1 MKLNKNQEL
10 IYNWLLEKQ
19 GYLKCSPKV
28 IAKNYP
34 KKVNIKNI
42 SIALEQAR
50 IDVKNQEFNTKIQE
64 NIKESFVEAVRNSK
78 INNIKPVTSLQQQL
92 DIRNGTAKITNNFK
106 ISKPVIRGHRYT
118 TPGMYIVIGC
128 AHAPFHLAPAFK
140 AIQQLLNDNK
150 SDIVGLVL
158 AGDFLDMN
166 SLSSHDKGRKP
177 LSGVTLD
184 WEYTESEILLND
196 LLDPLAANI
205 EKIFIYGN
213 HCDRYNR
220 YMSDIDNSKLGTS
233 LASPIEGLK
242 LVNKGFDIYEN
253 WKEDFV
259 ILGHHLQVA
268 HGEFFNVHSAKK
280 HIDTYRKS
288 ILYYHTHRVQQYI
301 EGSVGGYNGGSMA
314 DFTAPVFGYASRAM
328 KNSWL
333 NGFNAVH
340 VDEQGFYHI
349 QQIVCYNNS
358 FVFGN
363 KVYKY

>member
-1 MKLNKNQEL
+1 MKLNKIQKP
-10 IYNWLLEKQ
+10 IYDWLLTKN

-34 KKVNIKNI
+34 KKVDVKHIVV
-42 SIALEQAR
+42 ALEQAR
-50 IDVKNQEFNTKIQE
+50 MSFKLHQQDLEVELDKGFEE
-64 NIKESFVEAVRNSK
+64 AIK
-78 INNIKPVTSLQQQL
+78 
-92 DIRNGTAKITNNFK
+92 KITLK
-106 ISKPVIRGHRYT
+106 QVSKPTFTNDLKLSKPAIRGHRYL
-118 TPGMYIVIGC
+118 TPGIYISIGC

-166 SLSSHDKGRKP
+166 SLSSHDRGRKP

-196 LLDPLAANI
+196 LLDPLATNV
-205 EKIFIYGN
+205 EKIYIWGN
-213 HCDRYNR
+213 HEDRYHR
-220 YMSDIDNSKLGTS
+220 YMSDIDNSKLGNS
-233 LASPIEGLK
+233 LQGPIAGLG
-242 LVNKGFDIYEN
+242 LVDKGFDIYEN
-253 WKEDFV
+253 WKEDF
-259 ILGHHLQVA
+259 ITLGHHLQVA

-314 DFTAPVFGYASRAM
+314 DFNAPVFGYASRAM

-363 KVYKY
+363 KIYKY

>member
-1 MKLNKNQEL
+1 MKLSKIQKPIL
-10 IYNWLLEKQ
+10 NWILENP
-19 GYLKCSPKV
+19 GYLKTSPKV
-28 IAKNYP
+28 VAKYYP
-34 KKVNIKNI
+34 KKVSSKDIQ
-42 SIALEQAR
+42 IALEQAR
-50 IDVKNQEFNTKIQE
+50 IVSKKQ
-64 NIKESFVEAVRNSK
+64 VEKVSAVAMKPLSK
-78 INNIKPVTSLQQQL
+78 VTIVN
-92 DIRNGTAKITNNFK
+92 DFK
-106 ISKPVIRGHRYT
+106 ISKPAIRGQRYT

-128 AHAPFHLAPAFK
+128 AHAPFHLQPAFK
-140 AIQQLLNDNK
+140 AVQQLLNDNK

-259 ILGHHLQVA
+259 TLGHHLQVA

-280 HIDTYRKS
+280 HIDTYRRS

-314 DFTAPVFGYASRAM
+314 DFSAPVFGYASRAM

-363 KVYKY
+363 KIYKY

>member
-1 MKLNKNQEL
+1 MKLSKIQKPIL
-10 IYNWLLEKQ
+10 TWLLDKPS
-19 GYLKCSPKV
+19 YLKCSPKV
-28 IAKNYP
+28 IAKYYP
-34 KKVNIKNI
+34 KKASSKDIQ
-42 SIALEQAR
+42 IALEQAR
-50 IDVKNQEFNTKIQE
+50 IESKRVKVTFESVNEDKITP
-64 NIKESFVEAVRNSK
+64 IVGVHRGSK
-78 INNIKPVTSLQQQL
+78 ISEV
-92 DIRNGTAKITNNFK
+92 KIINDFR
-106 ISKPVIRGHRYT
+106 ISKPVMRGKQYL
-118 TPGMYIVIGC
+118 TPGIYIVIGC
-128 AHAPFHLAPAFK
+128 PHAPFHLQPAFK
-140 AIQQLLNDNK
+140 AVQQLLYDNK
-150 SDIVGLVL
+150 SDIVGLAL

-177 LSGVTLD
+177 IPGVTLD
-184 WEYTESEILLND
+184 WEYKESEILLND
-196 LLDPLAANI
+196 LLDPLASNI
-205 EKIFIYGN
+205 EKIYIWGN
-213 HCDRYNR
+213 HEDRYHR

-259 ILGHHLQVA
+259 TLGHHLQVA

-301 EGSVGGYNGGSMA
+301 EGAVGGYNGGSMA

-363 KVYKY
+363 KIYKY

>member
-1 MKLNKNQEL
+1 MNLNKIQDQV
-10 IYNWLLEKQ
+10 YDWLMNKPS
-19 GYLKCSPKV
+19 YLKCSPKIV
-28 IAKNYP
+28 AKYYP
-34 KKVNIKNI
+34 KKASSKDIQ
-42 SIALEQAR
+42 IALEQAR
-50 IDVKNQEFNTKIQE
+50 IENKARESAKSLVEKVLETRGITITTPKKNVEF
-64 NIKESFVEAVRNSK
+64 
-78 INNIKPVTSLQQQL
+78 
-92 DIRNGTAKITNNFK
+92 TNNFK
-106 ISKPVIRGHRYT
+106 ISKPVIRGHRYL

-128 AHAPFHLAPAFK
+128 AHAPFHLQPAFK
-140 AIQQLLNDNK
+140 AVQQLLHDNK

-158 AGDFLDMN
+158 DGDFLDMN

-177 LSGVTLD
+177 IPGVTLD
-184 WEYTESEILLND
+184 WEYKESEQLLD
-196 LLDPLAANI
+196 SLLDPLASNI
-205 EKIFIYGN
+205 EKIYIFGN
-213 HCDRYNR
+213 HEDRYHR

-233 LASPIEGLK
+233 LKGPVAGLN
-242 LVNKGFDIYEN
+242 LINKGFDIYEN

-259 ILGHHLQVA
+259 TLGHHLDVS

-280 HIDTYRKS
+280 HIDTYRRS

-301 EGSVGGYNGGSMA
+301 EGAVGGYNGGSMA

>member
-1 MKLNKNQEL
+1 MKLNKIQKP
-10 IYNWLLEKQ
+10 IYDWLLLKT

-34 KKVNIKNI
+34 KKVSSKDIQ
-42 SIALEQAR
+42 IALEQAR
-50 IDVKNQEFNTKIQE
+50 IEYKGATWMPPTKKVILNQAIEVVKKANNLETRAPKVVRDGTVKI
-64 NIKESFVEAVRNSK
+64 
-78 INNIKPVTSLQQQL
+78 IN
-92 DIRNGTAKITNNFK
+92 DFK
-106 ISKPVIRGHRYT
+106 ISKPVIRGKQYL
-118 TPGMYIVIGC
+118 TPGIYIVIGC
-128 AHAPFHLAPAFK
+128 PHAPFHLQPAFK
-140 AIQQLLNDNK
+140 AVQQLLHDNK

-177 LSGVTLD
+177 IPGVTLD
-184 WEYTESEILLND
+184 WEYKESEILLND
-196 LLDPLAANI
+196 LLDPLASNI
-205 EKIFIYGN
+205 EKIYIWGN
-213 HCDRYNR
+213 HEDRYHR

-259 ILGHHLQVA
+259 TLGHHLQVA

-280 HIDTYRKS
+280 HIDTYRRS

-301 EGSVGGYNGGSMA
+301 EGAVGGYNGGSMA
-314 DFTAPVFGYASRAM
+314 DFSAPVFGYASRAM

-363 KVYKY
+363 KIYKY

>member
-1 MKLNKNQEL
+1 MKLNKLQKS
-10 IYNWLLEKQ
+10 IYDWLLTKN

-34 KKVNIKNI
+34 KKVDVKHIVV
-42 SIALEQAR
+42 ALEQAR
-50 IDVKNQEFNTKIQE
+50 IQAKVNASTKITLTQVIDPKE
-64 NIKESFVEAVRNSK
+64 VTLKQIKIVNQ
-78 INNIKPVTSLQQQL
+78 LQV
-92 DIRNGTAKITNNFK
+92 
-106 ISKPVIRGHRYT
+106 SKPLKGQHYLQ
-118 TPGMYIVIGC
+118 PGLYISIGC

-140 AIQQLLNDNK
+140 AVQQLLNDNK
-150 SDIVGLVL
+150 SQIVGLVL

-177 LSGVTLD
+177 LPGVTLD
-184 WEYTESEILLND
+184 WEYKESEILLND

-205 EKIFIYGN
+205 EKVFIYGN

-220 YMSDIDNSKLGTS
+220 YMSDIDNSKLGAS

-242 LVNKGFDIYEN
+242 LVDKGFDIYEN
-253 WKEDFV
+253 WKEDF
-259 ILGHHLQVA
+259 ITLGHHLQVS

-288 ILYYHTHRVQQYI
+288 VLYYHTHRVQQYI
-301 EGSVGGYNGGSMA
+301 EGAVGGYNGGSMA
-314 DFTAPVFGYASRAM
+314 DFNAPVFGYASRAM

-340 VDEQGFYHI
+340 IDEQGFYHI

-363 KVYKY
+363 KIYKY

>member
-1 MKLNKNQEL
+1 MVLNKIQKP
-10 IYNWLLEKQ
+10 IYDWLLSKT

-28 IAKNYP
+28 VAKNYP
-34 KKVNIKNI
+34 RKVDVKHIV
-42 SIALEQAR
+42 IALEQAR
-50 IDVKNQEFNTKIQE
+50 IDYKIHVKDLEASNIKPKQIV
-64 NIKESFVEAVRNSK
+64 NIKES
-78 INNIKPVTSLQQQL
+78 IKRLKP
-92 DIRNGTAKITNNFK
+92 IKEKITFTNDFK
-106 ISKPVIRGHRYT
+106 LSKPAIRGQRYL

-128 AHAPFHLAPAFK
+128 VHAPFHLASAFK
-140 AIQQLLNDNK
+140 AVEQLLSDNK

-158 AGDFLDMN
+158 DGDFLDMN

-177 LSGVTLD
+177 IPGVTLD
-184 WEYTESEILLND
+184 WEYKESEQLLD
-196 LLDPLAANI
+196 SLLDPLASNI
-205 EKIFIYGN
+205 EKIYIFGN
-213 HCDRYNR
+213 HEDRYHR
-220 YMSDIDNSKLGTS
+220 YMSDIDNSKLGSS
-233 LASPIEGLK
+233 LEGPVSGLN
-242 LVNKGFDIYEN
+242 LVSKGFDIYEN

-259 ILGHHLQVA
+259 TLGHHLDVS
-268 HGEFFNVHSAKK
+268 HGEFYNVHSAKK
-280 HIDTYRKS
+280 HIDTYRRS
-288 ILYYHTHRVQQYI
+288 ILYYHTHRIQQYI
-301 EGSVGGYNGGSMA
+301 EGAVGGYNGGSMA

>member
-1 MKLNKNQEL
+1 MKLNKFQKP
-10 IYNWLLEKQ
+10 IYNWLIEKP
-19 GYLKCSPKV
+19 GYLKCSPKI

-34 KKVNIKNI
+34 KKALSKDIQ
-42 SIALEQAR
+42 IALEQAR
-50 IDVKNQEFNTKIQE
+50 IEIKARESAKSLVK
-64 NIKESFVEAVRNSK
+64 
-78 INNIKPVTSLQQQL
+78 
-92 DIRNGTAKITNNFK
+92 KIT
-106 ISKPVIRGHRYT
+106 ISQTIENYKKASDLETKASIITNDLKVCRQKIRGQHYL

-128 AHAPFHLAPAFK
+128 VHAPFHLAPAFK
-140 AIQQLLNDNK
+140 AVQQLLNDNK
-150 SDIVGLVL
+150 SSIVGLVL

-177 LSGVTLD
+177 LPGVTLD

-196 LLDPLAANI
+196 LLDPLSNNI
-205 EKIFIYGN
+205 EKIYIWGN
-213 HCDRYNR
+213 HEDRYHR
-220 YMSDIDNSKLGTS
+220 YMSDIDNSKLGNS
-233 LASPIEGLK
+233 LQGPIAGLG
-242 LVNKGFDIYEN
+242 LVDKGFDIYEN
-253 WKEDFV
+253 WKEDYIV
-259 ILGHHLQVA
+259 LGWHLQVA

-314 DFTAPVFGYASRAM
+314 DFNAPVFGYASRAM

-363 KVYKY
+363 KIYKY

>member
-1 MKLNKNQEL
+1 MKLSKIQKP
-10 IYNWLLEKQ
+10 IYDWLLLKT

-34 KKVNIKNI
+34 KKVSSKDIQ
-42 SIALEQAR
+42 IALEQAR
-50 IDVKNQEFNTKIQE
+50 ISYKIHLEDLKVSNINPKQIVNVKESIKRLKPI
-64 NIKESFVEAVRNSK
+64 IKE
-78 INNIKPVTSLQQQL
+78 L
-92 DIRNGTAKITNNFK
+92 KITNEFK
-106 ISKPVIRGHRYT
+106 ISKPVARGKRYV

-128 AHAPFHLAPAFK
+128 AHAPFHLQPAFK
-140 AIQQLLNDNK
+140 AVQQLLHDNK
-150 SDIVGLVL
+150 SNIVGLVL
-158 AGDFLDMN
+158 DGDFLDMN

-177 LSGVTLD
+177 IAGVTLD
-184 WEYTESEILLND
+184 WEYKESEQLLDSLLN
-196 LLDPLAANI
+196 PLASNI
-205 EKIFIYGN
+205 EKVYIFGN
-213 HCDRYNR
+213 HEDRYHR
-220 YMSDIDNSKLGTS
+220 YMSDIDNSKLGSS
-233 LASPIEGLK
+233 LEGPVSGLN
-242 LVNKGFDIYEN
+242 LVSKGFDVYEN
-253 WKEDFV
+253 WKEDF
-259 ILGHHLQVA
+259 ITLGHHLDVS

-280 HIDTYRKS
+280 HIDTYRRS

-301 EGSVGGYNGGSMA
+301 EGAVGGYNGGSMA

-363 KVYKY
+363 KIYKY

>member
-1 MKLNKNQEL
+1 MVLNKIQKP
-10 IYNWLLEKQ
+10 IYDWLLSKT

-28 IAKNYP
+28 VAKNYP
-34 KKVNIKNI
+34 RKVDVKHIV
-42 SIALEQAR
+42 IALEQAR
-50 IDVKNQEFNTKIQE
+50 ITFKSKEPV
-64 NIKESFVEAVRNSK
+64 KESSK
-78 INNIKPVTSLQQQL
+78 QLVLRLIKPESSRRFKV
-92 DIRNGTAKITNNFK
+92 NKGKIINDFK
-106 ISKPVIRGHRYT
+106 LSKPTIRGQHYL
-118 TPGMYIVIGC
+118 TPGMHIVIGC
-128 AHAPFHLAPAFK
+128 AHAPFHLASAFK
-140 AIQQLLNDNK
+140 AVQQLLHDNK
-150 SDIVGLVL
+150 SQITGLIL

-177 LSGVTLD
+177 ITGVTLD
-184 WEYTESEILLND
+184 WEYKESEMLLNN
-196 LLDPLAANI
+196 LLDPLVSNV
-205 EKIFIYGN
+205 EKVYIYGN
-213 HCDRYNR
+213 HEDRYNR
-220 YMSDIDNSKLGTS
+220 YMSDIDNSKLGAS

-242 LVNKGFDIYEN
+242 LVAKGFDIYEN
-253 WKEDFV
+253 WKEDF
-259 ILGHHLQVA
+259 ITLGHHLQVA
-268 HGEFFNVHSAKK
+268 HGEFYNVHSAKK

-301 EGSVGGYNGGSMA
+301 EGAVGGYNGGSMA

-363 KVYKY
+363 KIYKY

>member
-1 MKLNKNQEL
+1 MKLSKIQKPIL
-10 IYNWLLEKQ
+10 NWILENP
-19 GYLKCSPKV
+19 GYLKTSPKV
-28 IAKNYP
+28 VAKYYP
-34 KKVNIKNI
+34 KKVSSKDIQ
-42 SIALEQAR
+42 IALEQAR
-50 IDVKNQEFNTKIQE
+50 ISYKIHLEDLKVSNINPKQIVNVKESIKRLKPI
-64 NIKESFVEAVRNSK
+64 IKE
-78 INNIKPVTSLQQQL
+78 I
-92 DIRNGTAKITNNFK
+92 KITNEFK
-106 ISKPVIRGHRYT
+106 ISKPVARGKRYV

-128 AHAPFHLAPAFK
+128 AHAPFHLQPAFK
-140 AIQQLLNDNK
+140 AVQQLLNDNK

-259 ILGHHLQVA
+259 TLGHHLQVA

-280 HIDTYRKS
+280 HIDTYRRS

-314 DFTAPVFGYASRAM
+314 DFSAPVFGYASRAM

-363 KVYKY
+363 KIYKY